1 MEGRSFPE
9 RRSMTDQRAGK
20 VLIIGLGSGCKR
32 LLKLIHETASPN
44 IDTLFI
50 TTDEQD
56 IPLTNADTKFLI
68 GRRLCGGKGSMG
80 LTELGERSVED
91 ARRDLE
97 PFMKGYNLIIQLAT
111 LGRGTASGG
120 AHVVASIGEGLGSTV
135 INFLI
140 LPSATLES
148 MPRTIANH
156 AKNNMI
162 KRGFK
167 VVSIDQD
174 RFQEING
181 QQPFSRTL
189 AALDALMS
197 WIVVSLADT
206 IYGRTERSL
215 TISDLRSVFKEGNE
229 GSIFI
234 GGSFM
239 GDPRTAAEE
248 FISCGLMKRDPKT
261 GKGFLLN
268 LVTPKGLKD
277 TATKPFIE
285 ELLDLVHAE
294 DKTVFIGSLED
305 PKRTDVVD
313 LIGIITGMDDGS
325 VKFADVTKAHQHSP
339 ARHIPHSNPAD
350 RWEIPMIR

>member
-1 MEGRSFPE
+1 MIGSTDPKPRSE
-9 RRSMTDQRAGK
+9 K
-20 VLIIGLGSGCKR
+20 VLVIGTGSGTKR
-32 LLKLIHETASPN
+32 LLRLVHETSDRN
-44 IDTLFI
+44 VDTLFI
-50 TTDEQD
+50 TTDEED
-56 IPLTNADTKFLI
+56 IPETKADTKFLI
-68 GRRLCGGKGSMG
+68 GRRLCGGKGAMG
-80 LTELGERSVED
+80 LIELGERAAED
-91 ARRDLE
+91 AKRDIE
-97 PFMKGYNLIIQLAT
+97 PFLKGYNLILQIGT
-111 LGRGTASGG
+111 LGKGTASGA
-120 AHVVASIGEGLGSTV
+120 AHVIATIGEGLGATV

-189 AALDALMS
+189 AALDALIS

-206 IYGRTERSL
+206 IYGHSKRSL

-229 GSIFI
+229 GSIFV

-239 GDPRTAAEE
+239 GDPRSAAEE
-248 FISCGLMKRDPKT
+248 FMSCGLLKRDPAT

-268 LVTPKGLKD
+268 LVEPKGLNDKI
-277 TATKPFIE
+277 TKPFIDE
-285 ELLDLVHAE
+285 VIGLVHAE
-294 DKTVFIGSLED
+294 DKTVFIGALED
-305 PKRTDVVD
+305 PKRTDIVD
-313 LIGIITGMDDGS
+313 MIGIITGMDDGS
-325 VKFADVTKAHQHSP
+325 VKIPSGIPGHAPIPKHSP
-339 ARHIPHSNPAD
+339 QQTTID

>member
-1 MEGRSFPE
+1 MIGSAKGRS
-9 RRSMTDQRAGK
+9 RSEK
-20 VLIIGLGSGCKR
+20 VLVVGIGSGTKR
-32 LLKLIHETASPN
+32 LLKLVHETSGST

-50 TTDEQD
+50 TTDEED
-56 IPLTNADTKFLI
+56 IRQTMADTKFLI
-68 GRRLCGGKGSMG
+68 GRRLCGGKGAMG
-80 LTELGERSVED
+80 LTELGERAAED

-97 PFMKGYNLIIQLAT
+97 PFMEGYNLILQVGT
-111 LGRGTASGG
+111 LGKGTASGA
-120 AHVVASIGEGLGSTV
+120 AHVIATIGESFGSTV
-135 INFLI
+135 INFLL

-197 WIVVSLADT
+197 WIIVSMADT
-206 IYGRTERSL
+206 IYGNSRRSL

-229 GSIFI
+229 GSLFV

-239 GDPRTAAEE
+239 GDPRSAAEE
-248 FISCGLMKRDPKT
+248 FMSCGLLKRDPTT
-261 GKGFLLN
+261 GRGFILN
-268 LVTPKGLKD
+268 LVKPLGLQENE
-277 TATKPFIE
+277 TKPFIDE
-285 ELLDLVHAE
+285 VLDLAHAK
-294 DKTVFIGSLED
+294 DKTVFIGALED
-305 PKRTDVVD
+305 PRRKDIVD
-313 LIGIITGMDDGS
+313 MIGIITGMDDGS
-325 VKFADVTKAHQHSP
+325 VKIPNGVPGHMPSP
-339 ARHIPHSNPAD
+339 AKHIPHQTSID
-350 RWEIPMIR
+350 RWDIPMIR